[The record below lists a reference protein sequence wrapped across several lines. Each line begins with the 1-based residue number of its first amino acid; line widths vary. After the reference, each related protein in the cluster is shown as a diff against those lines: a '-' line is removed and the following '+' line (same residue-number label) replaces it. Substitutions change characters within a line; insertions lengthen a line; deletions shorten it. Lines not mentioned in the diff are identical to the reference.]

1 MHLLPKII
9 FASLALIAANT
20 SIAQETESVDDAEQL
35 KMAALEALMSAPSER
50 ALPIIEK
57 VLSGDNSDAVKSRA
71 LFVLSQLDMPEAQ
84 TLLLETARNGEGQFR
99 LEAIRMIGIGG
110 DPDALAGLADIY
122 SSGDGDVRQ
131 VVLRAYLI
139 ADDSNAVYELAANA
153 TSDEDFESAVH
164 ILGVMGAIEKLRLLR
179 DREGNSETLI
189 HAYAISGDVESLR
202 VMALDSSD
210 PEKQTQAMQGLGI
223 VGGSEVSATLLE
235 IYRGTESSDVKEAA
249 LRGMMVAG
257 DEESVVELFRASQDA
272 KEKRKLLQML
282 VVMDSDAAM
291 QIIDE
296 ALDGGQ

>member
-1 MHLLPKII
+1 M
-9 FASLALIAANT
+9 
-20 SIAQETESVDDAEQL
+20 
-35 KMAALEALMSAPSER
+35 
-50 ALPIIEK
+50 
-57 VLSGDNSDAVKSRA
+57 
-71 LFVLSQLDMPEAQ
+71 
-84 TLLLETARNGEGQFR
+84 
-99 LEAIRMIGIGG
+99 
-110 DPDALAGLADIY
+110 
-122 SSGDGDVRQ
+122 
-131 VVLRAYLI
+131 
-139 ADDSNAVYELAANA
+139 
-153 TSDEDFESAVH
+153 
-164 ILGVMGAIEKLRLLR
+164 LR

-210 PEKQTQAMQGLGI
+210 PEKQTQAIQGLGI

-257 DEESVVELFRASQDA
+257 DEERVVELFRASQDA